1 MHEKYMRLA
10 IEEAKK
16 GEGFVNPN
24 PLVGAVIVKDGK
36 ILGTGYHKK
45 YGENHAEINAI
56 LDTKKKNN
64 NIENATIYIN
74 LEPCSHYGKTP
85 PCADAII
92 KNKFKKAV
100 IGCLDSNIKV
110 AGNGI
115 KKLREAK
122 IEVVENVLEEDC
134 KKLNEVFFHYINTK
148 KPFMVMKYA
157 MTMDGKIA
165 SVSGKSKW
173 ITSEKSREHAHL
185 FRKKYSAIMVGINTV
200 IEDNPTLNCRIKEN
214 PKNPIRIILDSD
226 LKIDLK
232 SNICK
237 TSKDIKTYIASV
249 KPTAKSNKN
258 MEKKKEL
265 EYLGIEIIETSPKDL
280 SKDFKVN
287 LQELIKILGE
297 EKNIDSVLIEGG
309 ATLHAAL
316 LKEKL
321 IDKALIYIA
330 PKIFGGLNAKTPIA
344 GEGIEKPD
352 NAIKLIGGKL
362 KNIGEDL
369 FMEYY
374 LKY

>member
-56 LDTKKKNN
+56 LDAKKKNN

-200 IEDNPTLNCRIKEN
+200 IEDNPTLNCRIKDN

-344 GEGIEKPD
+344 GEGIEEPD